1 MSQFD
6 VELIA
11 LPPRAEL
18 ESSWLALQARAAPS
32 FYTSWSWIGS
42 WLDSLPAGLDLQLL
56 RARCDGVLVGLG
68 VLVHRW
74 RRRGMVPV
82 CDAWYLHAT
91 GDFTQDVVWVEH
103 NDLLVD
109 RQHGD
114 ALRAAMVAHWQRSTS
129 GVCELHCPGLAGQGW
144 ADTIGPGLERVIDTQ
159 DSCCVTLQDVRD
171 HKLDF
176 TPLVSGHARRFIRR
190 SLKEYQT
197 LGDLKVLCAATLDE
211 AWDYF
216 DRLGDLHRRRW
227 ESRGETGV
235 FGQPYFTAF
244 HRALIERCLP
254 RGEVQLLRV
263 KAGAHDV
270 GLLYSFVLAD
280 RVYVYQSGFDYGLL
294 AKHGRPGLVTHTLAI
309 QHNAALGHDVYDLM
323 AGESAQYKQTLSNRP
338 ESMTWLVL
346 RTPALRFRVERRLHS
361 IATSLSRRS
370 ASPVVAA
377 E

>member
-1 MSQFD
+1 MSQYD

-18 ESSWLALQARAAPS
+18 EVCWRELEIRAAPS
-32 FYTSWSWIGS
+32 FYTSWSWIGA
-42 WLDSLPAGLDLQLL
+42 WLDSLPADLDLQLL
-56 RARCDGVLVGLG
+56 RARRDGQLAGLG

-74 RRRGMVPV
+74 RRRGVVPV
-82 CDAWYLHAT
+82 CQAWYLHAT
-91 GDFTQDVVWVEH
+91 GDFTQDVIWVEH

-109 RQHGD
+109 RRWGD
-114 ALRAAMVAHWQRSTS
+114 GVRAAMVAHWQRSTS
-129 GVCELHCPGLAGQGW
+129 GVSELHCPGLAGLGW
-144 ADTIGPGLERVIDTQ
+144 PDSIGVGLERVADVQ

-171 HKLDF
+171 HALDF

-190 SLKEYQT
+190 SLKEYQS
-197 LGDLKVLCAATLDE
+197 LGELRVHSASTLDE

-216 DRLGDLHRRRW
+216 NRLGDLHRRRW
-227 ESRGETGV
+227 ESRGEPGV
-235 FGQPYFTAF
+235 FAQPYFVAF
-244 HRALIERCLP
+244 HRALIARCLP
-254 RGEVQLLRV
+254 LGEVQLLRV
-263 KAGAHDV
+263 MAGPHDI
-270 GLLYSFVLAD
+270 GLLYSYVLAG

-309 QHNAALGHDVYDLM
+309 QHNAALGHEVYDLM

-346 RTPALRFRVERRLHS
+346 RTPALRFRVERRLHGM
-361 IATSLSRRS
+361 ATSLSRRS
-370 ASPVVAA
+370 ASPVPAG